1 MSAGRRLA
9 VGGQLIRA
17 RLHAIELQ
25 GLTIRIHRN
34 LVVAIAVAVPHLD
47 IGVEAVV
54 VVVACRGERMRRRF
68 APYSRRGIVKSRI
81 KETLE
86 NARASNSVVAAVL
99 FSWLGA
105 LNFSC

>member
-9 VGGQLIRA
+9 VGGQLVRA

-47 IGVEAVV
+47 IGFEAVGDSLGRSESGGLRRL
-54 VVVACRGERMRRRF
+54 VARASRESRETSSRSRGERMRRRF
-68 APYSRRGIVKSRI
+68 AQFSRRG
-81 KETLE
+81 
-86 NARASNSVVAAVL
+86 
-99 FSWLGA
+99 F
-105 LNFSC
+105 